1 MGGGRFMR
9 RLWIGGDFTDGS
21 SGQTIEV
28 MDPATEELV
37 AAVPKGAPLDV
48 ERAVAAARRAFPGW
62 MRTPA
67 LERAAMLVETARRLR
82 QNGEE
87 FAVTL
92 TRETGRT
99 LRKNRGYVDWSATCF
114 EYYAGLIRDRRGRVI
129 PSAGPGQ
136 LNLVLKEPLGVVGCI
151 VPFNY
156 PLMLLAWKVAPA
168 LAAGNTVVIKPASA
182 TPLLALDLHRVFDH
196 LPKGVVNVIT
206 GSGAEVG
213 DALVRHPDVPCIA
226 FTGSTSTGQ
235 HIYRLGAERI
245 KRLHL
250 ELGGSDAA
258 IVCADSDLEAAARA
272 VAWAAFLNA
281 GQVCTSAE
289 RVYVEQSV
297 YDQFLERFVD
307 LARKLVVGPGMDER
321 TEVTPLIG
329 RRERDQVEARVAQ
342 AEREGAKV
350 VAGGRRPARL
360 PKGWFYEP
368 TVLANARHGMSLL
381 KEEIFGP
388 VAPIMSFQTFDEA
401 LQLAND
407 SPYGL
412 GATLF
417 SSDARKVRRYFEE
430 IQAGNVW
437 VNDPL
442 VDNPAGPFGG
452 MKMSGQGRELGEEG
466 LEEFQQTKHVH
477 WDIEASIKPWWYPLP
492 K

>member
-1 MGGGRFMR
+1 MR
-9 RLWIGGDFTDGS
+9 RLWIGGELTDGS
-21 SGQTIEV
+21 SDRTIEV
-28 MDPATEELV
+28 VDPATEEV
-37 AAVPKGAPLDV
+37 IAAVPRGGPPEV
-48 ERAVAAARRAFPGW
+48 ERAVAAAKRAFPGW

-67 LERAAMLVETARRLR
+67 LERAAMLVEAARRLR

-99 LRKNRGYVDWSATCF
+99 LRKNRGYVDWSAMCF

-182 TPLLALDLHRVFDH
+182 TPLLTLDLHRVFDH
-196 LPKGVVNVIT
+196 LPKGVVNLIT
-206 GSGAEVG
+206 GSGPEVG
-213 DALVRHPDVPCIA
+213 DALVKHPDVPCIA

-245 KRLHL
+245 KKLHL
-250 ELGGSDAA
+250 ELGGSDAV
-258 IVCADSDLEAAARA
+258 IVCADSDLEAAVRA

-289 RVYVEQSV
+289 RVYVERSV
-297 YDQFLERFVD
+297 YDPFVERFAD
-307 LARKLVVGPGMDER
+307 LTRNLVIGPGMDER

-329 RRERDQVEARVAQ
+329 RKERDQVEARVAQ
-342 AEREGAKV
+342 AEREGATIV
-350 VAGGRRPARL
+350 TGGRRPPAL
-360 PKGWFYEP
+360 PRGWFYEP
-368 TVLANARHGMSLL
+368 TVLANARQGMSLL
-381 KEEIFGP
+381 REEIFGP
-388 VAPIMSFQTFDEA
+388 VAPVMSFGTFDEA
-401 LQLAND
+401 LQMAND

-452 MKMSGQGRELGEEG
+452 MKMSGLGRELGEEG

-492 K
+492 R

>member
-1 MGGGRFMR
+1 MR
-9 RLWIGGDFTDGS
+9 KLWIEGEFTDGAT
-21 SGQTIEV
+21 GQTLQV
-28 MDPATEELV
+28 VDPATEEV
-37 AAVPKGAPLDV
+37 VDVVPKGGPLDV
-48 ERAVAAARRAFPGW
+48 DRAVAAAKRAFPGW
-62 MRTPA
+62 KRTPA
-67 LERAAMLVETARRLR
+67 LARAEMLVESARRLR
-82 QNGEE
+82 QNQEE

-114 EYYAGLIRDRRGRVI
+114 DYYAGLIRDRRGRVI
-129 PSAGPGQ
+129 PSAAPGQ
-136 LNLVLKEPLGVVGCI
+136 LNLVLKEPLGIVGCI

-182 TPLLALDLHRVFDH
+182 TPLLTLDLHRVFDH
-196 LPKGVVNVIT
+196 LPKGVVNIIT
-206 GSGAEVG
+206 GSGGEVG
-213 DALVRHPDVPCIA
+213 DALVKHPDVPCIA

-235 HIYRLGAERI
+235 HIYRLAADGI
-245 KRLHL
+245 KKLHL

-258 IVCADSDLEAAARA
+258 IICADCDLEAAARA
-272 VAWAAFLNA
+272 VAWTAFLNA

-297 YDQFLERFVD
+297 YRRFLERFAD
-307 LARKLVVGPGMDER
+307 LTQKLVVGAGMDER

-329 RRERDQVEARVAQ
+329 RKERDQVEARVAQ
-342 AEREGAKV
+342 AQKEGARV
-350 VAGGRRPARL
+350 VAGGRRPPQL
-360 PKGWFYEP
+360 SKGWFYEP
-368 TVLANARHGMSLL
+368 TVLADARHGMSLL
-381 KEEIFGP
+381 EEEIFGP
-388 VAPIMSFQTFDEA
+388 VAPIMPFTTFDEA
-401 LQLAND
+401 LHLAND

-417 SSDARKVRRYFEE
+417 SSDAKKVRRYFEE
-430 IQAGNVW
+430 IEAGNVW

-452 MKMSGQGRELGEEG
+452 MKMSGLGRELGEEG

-492 K
+492 E

>member
-1 MGGGRFMR
+1 MR
-9 RLWIGGDFTDGS
+9 KLWIDGEFTDGAT
-21 SGQTIEV
+21 GQTLQV
-28 MDPATEELV
+28 VDPATEEV
-37 AAVPKGAPLDV
+37 VDVVPKGGPLDV
-48 ERAVAAARRAFPGW
+48 DRAVAAAKRAFPGW
-62 MRTPA
+62 KRTPA
-67 LERAAMLVETARRLR
+67 LARAEMLVESARRLR
-82 QNGEE
+82 QNKEE

-114 EYYAGLIRDRRGRVI
+114 DYYAGLIRDRRGRVI
-129 PSAGPGQ
+129 PSAAPGQ
-136 LNLVLKEPLGVVGCI
+136 LNLVLKEPLGIVGCI

-182 TPLLALDLHRVFDH
+182 TPLLTLDLHRVFDH
-196 LPKGVVNVIT
+196 LPKGVVNIIT
-206 GSGAEVG
+206 GSGGEVG
-213 DALVRHPDVPCIA
+213 DALVKHPDVPCIA

-235 HIYRLGAERI
+235 HIYRLAADGI
-245 KRLHL
+245 KKLHL

-258 IVCADSDLEAAARA
+258 IICADCDLEAAARA
-272 VAWAAFLNA
+272 VAWTAFLNA

-297 YDQFLERFVD
+297 YRRFLERFAD
-307 LARKLVVGPGMDER
+307 LTQKLVVGAGMDER

-329 RRERDQVEARVAQ
+329 RKERDQVEARVAQ
-342 AEREGAKV
+342 AQKEGARV
-350 VAGGRRPARL
+350 VAGGRRPPQL
-360 PKGWFYEP
+360 SKGWFYEP
-368 TVLANARHGMSLL
+368 TVLADARHGMSLL
-381 KEEIFGP
+381 EEEIFGP
-388 VAPIMSFQTFDEA
+388 VAPIMPFTTFDEA
-401 LQLAND
+401 LHLAND

-417 SSDARKVRRYFEE
+417 SSDAKKVRRYFEE
-430 IQAGNVW
+430 IEAGNVW

-452 MKMSGQGRELGEEG
+452 MKMSGLGRELGEEG

-492 K
+492 E

>member
-1 MGGGRFMR
+1 MR
-9 RLWIGGDFTDGS
+9 RLWIDGGFADGS
-21 SGQTIEV
+21 TGATIQV
-28 MDPATEELV
+28 IDPATEEPV
-37 AAVPKGAPLDV
+37 DVVPKGGTADLD
-48 ERAVAAARRAFPGW
+48 RAVAAAKRAFPAW
-62 MRTPA
+62 KRTPA
-67 LERAAMLVETARRLR
+67 WTRADLLVEVARRLR
-82 QNGEE
+82 GAREE
-87 FAVTL
+87 FALTL

-99 LRKNRGYVDWSATCF
+99 LRKNRGYVDWAAMCF
-114 EYYAGLIRDRRGRVI
+114 DYYAGLIRDRRGRVI
-129 PSAGPGQ
+129 PSAEPGQ

-168 LAAGNTVVIKPASA
+168 LAAGNTAVIKPATQ

-196 LPKGVVNVIT
+196 LPKGVVNIIT

-226 FTGSTSTGQ
+226 FTGSTAVGR
-235 HIYRLGAERI
+235 HIYRLGADRI
-245 KRLHL
+245 KKLHL

-258 IVCADSDLEAAARA
+258 IVCADADLDAAARA
-272 VAWAAFLNA
+272 IAWTAFLNA

-289 RVYVEQSV
+289 RIYVEQPAHAE
-297 YDQFLERFVD
+297 FLERFSD
-307 LARKLVVGPGMDER
+307 LTRRLVIGPGVDEA

-329 RRERDQVEARVAQ
+329 RAERDQVETRVALARQ
-342 AEREGAKV
+342 EGAQV
-350 VAGGRRPARL
+350 VAGGRRPSHL
-360 PKGWFYEP
+360 PRGWFYEP
-368 TVLANARHGMSLL
+368 TVLSGVRHGMSLL

-388 VAPIMSFQTFDEA
+388 VAPVLPCGTFDEA
-401 LQLAND
+401 LALAND

-417 SSDARKVRRYFEE
+417 SRDARKVRRYFEE
-430 IQAGNVW
+430 IEAGNVW

-452 MKMSGQGRELGEEG
+452 MKMSGLGRELGEEG
-466 LEEFQQTKHVH
+466 LEEFQVTKHVH
-477 WDIEASIKPWWYPLP
+477 WDIEGAIKPWWFPLR

>member
-1 MGGGRFMR
+1 MR
-9 RLWIGGDFTDGS
+9 KLWIDREFTDGAT
-21 SGQTIEV
+21 GQTLQV
-28 MDPATEELV
+28 VDPATEEV
-37 AAVPKGAPLDV
+37 VDVVPKGGPLDV
-48 ERAVAAARRAFPGW
+48 DRAVAAAKRAFPGW
-62 MRTPA
+62 KRTPA
-67 LERAAMLVETARRLR
+67 LARAEMLVESARRLR
-82 QNGEE
+82 QNKEE

-114 EYYAGLIRDRRGRVI
+114 DYYAGLIRDRRGRVI
-129 PSAGPGQ
+129 PSAAPGQ
-136 LNLVLKEPLGVVGCI
+136 LNLVLKEPLGIVGCI

-182 TPLLALDLHRVFDH
+182 TPLLTLDLHRVFDH
-196 LPKGVVNVIT
+196 LPKGVVNIIT
-206 GSGAEVG
+206 GSGGEVG
-213 DALVRHPDVPCIA
+213 DALVKHPDVPCIA

-235 HIYRLGAERI
+235 HIYRLAADGI
-245 KRLHL
+245 KKLHL

-258 IVCADSDLEAAARA
+258 IICADCDLEAAARA
-272 VAWAAFLNA
+272 VAWTAFLNA

-297 YDQFLERFVD
+297 YRRFLERFAD
-307 LARKLVVGPGMDER
+307 LTQKLVVGAGMDER

-329 RRERDQVEARVAQ
+329 RKERDQVEARVAQ
-342 AEREGAKV
+342 AQKEGARV
-350 VAGGRRPARL
+350 VAGGRRPPQL

-368 TVLANARHGMSLL
+368 TVLADARHGMSLL
-381 KEEIFGP
+381 EEEIFGP
-388 VAPIMSFQTFDEA
+388 VAPIMPFTTFDEA
-401 LQLAND
+401 LHLAND

-417 SSDARKVRRYFEE
+417 SSDAKKVRRYFEE
-430 IQAGNVW
+430 IEAGNVW

-452 MKMSGQGRELGEEG
+452 MKMSGLGRELGEEG

-492 K
+492 E